1 MIVKNYKLFLFNK
14 NSIIKNEVI
23 VLWEISGLRRKY
35 LSLRILVHTEAKNTQ
50 GWDNESWILTIKEYV

>member
-35 LSLRILVHTEAKNTQ
+35 LF
-50 GWDNESWILTIKEYV
+50 